1 MKRNVLLFISLC
13 VVGCVMT
20 YAQQMPGLLQK
31 GKADTQDCKAWVD
44 EQLSEMSLK
53 EKIGQLFIHTVAPL
67 QTQRNKNNI
76 YAAIKE
82 YKVGGLLFSGGQLS
96 DQVLLTN
103 YAQSLAEVPLLI
115 TFDGEWG
122 LAMRLKGTPRFPRNR
137 VLGCIQDNELLYEY
151 GKEVARQCKE
161 IGVQINFA
169 PVADVDINP
178 RNPVINTRSFGGDPK
193 NVAQKVVAYSRG
205 LEDGGV
211 LSVAKHFPG
220 HGDTEVDS
228 HKALPVLN
236 FDRARLDSIELFPFK
251 EAVKA
256 GLGGMMVGHLQV
268 PVIEPIGGLPSS
280 LSRNVVYDLLT
291 DELAF
296 KGLIFTDALAMKGVA
311 GNGNVSLQALKA
323 GNDMVLSPRTGPS
336 SRN

>member
-20 YAQQMPGLLQK
+20 YAQQMSGLLQK

-115 TFDGEWG
+115 TFDGEW
-122 LAMRLKGTPRFPRNR
+122 AVKTPESEFLNF
-137 VLGCIQDNELLYEY
+137 VALTLLHD
-151 GKEVARQCKE
+151 VARE
-161 IGVQINFA
+161 HPHHF
-169 PVADVDINP
+169 
-178 RNPVINTRSFGGDPK
+178 
-193 NVAQKVVAYSRG
+193 
-205 LEDGGV
+205 LEDVILTVFGLFVTNGKTRGRRDER
-211 LSVAKHFPG
+211 KHG
-220 HGDTEVDS
+220 
-228 HKALPVLN
+228 K
-236 FDRARLDSIELFPFK
+236 RARTPK
-251 EAVKA
+251 R
-256 GLGGMMVGHLQV
+256 H
-268 PVIEPIGGLPSS
+268 S
-280 LSRNVVYDLLT
+280 L
-291 DELAF
+291 
-296 KGLIFTDALAMKGVA
+296 
-311 GNGNVSLQALKA
+311 
-323 GNDMVLSPRTGPS
+323 
-336 SRN
+336 

>member
-1 MKRNVLLFISLC
+1 MRRNILLFISLC
-13 VVGCVMT
+13 VVGCAMM

-82 YKVGGLLFSGGQLS
+82 YKVGGLLFSSGQLS
-96 DQVLLTN
+96 NQVLLTN
-103 YAQSLAEVPLLI
+103 YAQSLAEVPLFI

-169 PVADVDINP
+169 PVADVDVNP
-178 RNPVINTRSFGGDPK
+178 RNPG
-193 NVAQKVVAYSRG
+193 Y
-205 LEDGGV
+205 
-211 LSVAKHFPG
+211 
-220 HGDTEVDS
+220 
-228 HKALPVLN
+228 
-236 FDRARLDSIELFPFK
+236 
-251 EAVKA
+251 
-256 GLGGMMVGHLQV
+256 
-268 PVIEPIGGLPSS
+268 
-280 LSRNVVYDLLT
+280 
-291 DELAF
+291 
-296 KGLIFTDALAMKGVA
+296 
-311 GNGNVSLQALKA
+311 
-323 GNDMVLSPRTGPS
+323 
-336 SRN
+336 

>member
-122 LAMRLKGTPRFPRNR
+122 LAMRLKGTPRFPRN
-137 VLGCIQDNELLYEY
+137 
-151 GKEVARQCKE
+151 
-161 IGVQINFA
+161 
-169 PVADVDINP
+169 
-178 RNPVINTRSFGGDPK
+178 
-193 NVAQKVVAYSRG
+193 
-205 LEDGGV
+205 
-211 LSVAKHFPG
+211 
-220 HGDTEVDS
+220 
-228 HKALPVLN
+228 
-236 FDRARLDSIELFPFK
+236 
-251 EAVKA
+251 
-256 GLGGMMVGHLQV
+256 
-268 PVIEPIGGLPSS
+268 
-280 LSRNVVYDLLT
+280 
-291 DELAF
+291 
-296 KGLIFTDALAMKGVA
+296 
-311 GNGNVSLQALKA
+311 
-323 GNDMVLSPRTGPS
+323 
-336 SRN
+336 

>member
-103 YAQSLAEVPLLI
+103 YAQVSIRPRACFFPLFSFLPL
-115 TFDGEWG
+115 W
-122 LAMRLKGTPRFPRNR
+122 LHYNLNP
-137 VLGCIQDNELLYEY
+137 LC
-151 GKEVARQCKE
+151 
-161 IGVQINFA
+161 VQ
-169 PVADVDINP
+169 
-178 RNPVINTRSFGGDPK
+178 
-193 NVAQKVVAYSRG
+193 Y
-205 LEDGGV
+205 
-211 LSVAKHFPG
+211 
-220 HGDTEVDS
+220 
-228 HKALPVLN
+228 
-236 FDRARLDSIELFPFK
+236 
-251 EAVKA
+251 
-256 GLGGMMVGHLQV
+256 
-268 PVIEPIGGLPSS
+268 
-280 LSRNVVYDLLT
+280 
-291 DELAF
+291 
-296 KGLIFTDALAMKGVA
+296 
-311 GNGNVSLQALKA
+311 
-323 GNDMVLSPRTGPS
+323 
-336 SRN
+336 

>member
-1 MKRNVLLFISLC
+1 MRRNILLFISLC
-13 VVGCVMT
+13 VVGCAMM

-82 YKVGGLLFSGGQLS
+82 YKVGGLLFSSGQLS
-96 DQVLLTN
+96 NQVLLTN
-103 YAQSLAEVPLLI
+103 YAQSLAEVPLFI

-169 PVADVDINP
+169 PVADVDVNP
-178 RNPVINTRSFGGDPK
+178 RNPVINTRSL
-193 NVAQKVVAYSRG
+193 VVILGMWLKKWWLMLVVWRMEGYC
-205 LEDGGV
+205 
-211 LSVAKHFPG
+211 LSVNIF
-220 HGDTEVDS
+220 
-228 HKALPVLN
+228 
-236 FDRARLDSIELFPFK
+236 R
-251 EAVKA
+251 
-256 GLGGMMVGHLQV
+256 GME
-268 PVIEPIGGLPSS
+268 IRKWI
-280 LSRNVVYDLLT
+280 
-291 DELAF
+291 
-296 KGLIFTDALAMKGVA
+296 LIRRYRF
-311 GNGNVSLQALKA
+311 
-323 GNDMVLSPRTGPS
+323 
-336 SRN
+336 